1 MEKRVT
7 CGVLSLLLLLL
18 CLPACRGAD
27 KQTDAFYGMGTPV
40 SVTLYG
46 TEDAAA
52 EGFALVRS
60 TVAELDSLWSLNR
73 TDSDISRLNR
83 SDTGISDADGRT
95 AALIGQAVTLS
106 AETGGCFDVT
116 LAALSALWQ
125 KCGEENRLPTEG
137 ELAERLAAVG
147 TAKLRVDGTAVT
159 KAAGQQIDL
168 GAVAKGA
175 AVSYLT
181 DRLSA
186 MEGLSGGLISMG
198 SCVGGFGEKPDG
210 SAFRV
215 SVRDPQSQTGTVGT
229 LSLSAGQ
236 VLSVS
241 GDYERFVTIGGRR
254 YHHILDPKTGYPTES
269 GLSSVAVI
277 TQDGA
282 TADALSTAFMVMG
295 EAATLAFYRAG
306 TVPFEAVLIRSDG
319 TVVCTDSIAFSKK
332 Q

>member
-1 MEKRVT
+1 MEKRMT
-7 CGVLSLLLLLL
+7 CGALSLLLLLV
-18 CLPACRGAD
+18 CLPACRGED

-60 TVAELDSLWSLNR
+60 TVAELDALWSLNL

-83 SDTGISDADGRT
+83 SDSGISDADGRT
-95 AALIGQAVTLS
+95 ASLIGQAVTLS
-106 AETGGCFDVT
+106 DKTGGCFDVT
-116 LAALSALWQ
+116 LAALSAMWQ
-125 KCGEENRLPTEG
+125 ECGEENRLPTEG
-137 ELAERLAAVG
+137 ELAERLAPVG
-147 TAKLRVDGTAVT
+147 TSKLRVDGTAVT

-168 GAVAKGA
+168 GAIAKGA
-175 AVSYLT
+175 AISYLT
-181 DRLSA
+181 ALLSA
-186 MEGLSGGLISMG
+186 TEGLSGGLISMG
-198 SCVGGFGEKPDG
+198 SCVGGFGVKPDG

-215 SVRDPQSQTGTVGT
+215 SVRDPKSQTGTVGT
-229 LSLSAGQ
+229 LSLDAGQ

-241 GDYERFVTIGGRR
+241 GDYERFVTIGGKR

-282 TADALSTAFMVMG
+282 TADALSTAFLVMG
-295 EAATLAFYRAG
+295 EAAALAFYRAG
-306 TVPFEAVLIRSDG
+306 TIPFEAVLIRSDG
-319 TVVCTDSIAFSKK
+319 TVVCTDAARFR